1 MASCTLCN
9 IWGLFE
15 AGLKN
20 YLCCIF
26 SFWQSRFCLLLEG
39 AKCTMLSESVS
50 QRCQLK
56 AKKTVKSNIRNS
68 DWTFTGNVYNM
79 PFGSLPSDQAILCW
93 VFFYSVPDDLF
104 QNISYWPYFRK
115 LFVYFTLPSTYQ
127 PSSICNAIRNFVY
140 DYKCLVVS
148 VQDTL

>member
-1 MASCTLCN
+1 MQGTVIEPLRGMF
-9 IWGLFE
+9 IT
-15 AGLKN
+15 
-20 YLCCIF
+20 
-26 SFWQSRFCLLLEG
+26 CLLVHYRV
-39 AKCTMLSESVS
+39 T
-50 QRCQLK
+50 
-56 AKKTVKSNIRNS
+56 N
-68 DWTFTGNVYNM
+68 
-79 PFGSLPSDQAILCW
+79 AILCW